1 MDELRIDRLRL
12 RLPGLSREDA
22 ERLLEQ
28 LVRDLADLPLTDAAP
43 NVRPHL
49 SLSVESR
56 PNEDLADL
64 SARIAAELT
73 LRLGGAR

>member
-28 LVRDLADLPLTDAAP
+28 LVRDLADLALTDGAP
-43 NVRPHL
+43 NLPSHL